1 MLDEGLIACDSLE
14 ISPWTMTAERPD
26 SDPSSQRVTSPGPLP
41 PSACREP
48 SYLAGGSVI
57 DAVDFPAPTQPLPT
71 SATSVASTLKQ
82 LFPADNLEP

>member
-14 ISPWTMTAERPD
+14 ISPWTVTAERPD

-48 SYLAGGSVI
+48 SYLAGGSHRRGGLPRPNTASSNFGHVTRF
-57 DAVDFPAPTQPLPT
+57 DVEAVVP
-71 SATSVASTLKQ
+71 S
-82 LFPADNLEP
+82 